1 MLINS
6 CRACGTLYA
15 RHDDG
20 VERGGDYNSY
30 YHTASLCVPG
40 FVERRH
46 DEIVAG
52 FAPYRK
58 TGRLLDIGCGAGSLL
73 RAARRADWDAEG
85 TDISRPA
92 VEHARSEGF
101 TVFCGEL
108 EEARYPEASFDV
120 VTAIEVLEHVP
131 DPRAVLSEIKRVLR
145 PGGLFWGTTPHG
157 RGMSA
162 RLLGLRWSVLSPPE
176 HLQLFSLAGLRQLL
190 HASDFR
196 RVRLISRGVNPSEI
210 LHVLR
215 RARAAGGAGGGNAD
229 FTGAER
235 VRAAYRLNEAATKNA
250 ATRLIKATI
259 NDVLGAA
266 RLGDSIKLS
275 AEK

>member
-1 MLINS
+1 MLVSS

-15 RHDDG
+15 RHGDES
-20 VERGGDYNSY
+20 ERGGDYNSY
-30 YHTASLCVPG
+30 YHPGSPCVPD

-46 DEIVAG
+46 DEIADG
-52 FAPYRK
+52 FASYRQ
-58 TGRLLDIGCGAGSLL
+58 TGRLLDVGCGAGSLL
-73 RAARRADWDAEG
+73 RAARRGGWDAEG
-85 TDISRPA
+85 TEVSRPA

-101 TVFCGEL
+101 TVFSGEL
-108 EEARYPEASFDV
+108 AEAGYTEASFDV

-131 DPRAVLSEIKRVLR
+131 DPRALLSEIRRVLR

-162 RLLGLRWSVLSPPE
+162 RLLGLRWSVVCPPE

-190 HASDFR
+190 RAADFGR
-196 RVRLISRGVNPSEI
+196 ARLVSRGINPSEL
-210 LHVLR
+210 LHVLWG
-215 RARAAGGAGGGNAD
+215 ARAARGVVEGQAD

-235 VRAAYRLNEAATKNA
+235 VRAAYRLNEAATKNT
-250 ATRLIKATI
+250 ATRLSKATI
-259 NDVLGAA
+259 NALLGAA
-266 RLGDSIKLS
+266 RLGDSIRIS